1 MFSAISLE
9 LRMYQDSKYLFSV
22 IANEKHN
29 RVLGIIV
36 DMTDSLTVNF
46 SYYVNDLSAV
56 MSLHEDVG
64 KYKMFISLVIQDYLL
79 RLHFG

>member
-29 RVLGIIV
+29 HVLGIIA
-36 DMTDSLTVNF
+36 DMTDSLTINI
-46 SYYVNDLSAV
+46 SYYANDLSAV

>member
-1 MFSAISLE
+1 
-9 LRMYQDSKYLFSV
+9 
-22 IANEKHN
+22 
-29 RVLGIIV
+29 
-36 DMTDSLTVNF
+36 MTDSLTVNI
-46 SYYVNDLSAV
+46 SYYANDLSAV